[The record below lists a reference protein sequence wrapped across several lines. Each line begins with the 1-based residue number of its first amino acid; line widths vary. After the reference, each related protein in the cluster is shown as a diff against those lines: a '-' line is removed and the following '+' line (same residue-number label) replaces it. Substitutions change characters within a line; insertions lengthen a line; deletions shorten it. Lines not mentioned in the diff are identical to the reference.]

1 MTNESTQLASRCE
14 HFALAVIKLCAMLP
28 PTMASRRIGG
38 QLFNAATSVAANYR
52 AARRAYTRPLFVSKL
67 AIVAEEA
74 DESQF
79 WLSMLVK
86 SGTTTPVLVAPLL
99 REAGELT
106 AIFTASL
113 STARRNTQS
122 RRRQPASGPSATT

>member
-1 MTNESTQLASRCE
+1 MDTQSTQLSARCE
-14 HFALAVIKLCAMLP
+14 QFALQVIRFCGTLP
-28 PTMASRRIGG
+28 TTMAGRTIAS
-38 QLFNAATSVAANYR
+38 QLFDSATSVAANYR
-52 AARRAYTRPLFVSKL
+52 AARRAYTRPLFISKL

-86 SGTTTPVLVAPLL
+86 TGITTQALAAPLL

-106 AIFTASL
+106 AIFTAS
-113 STARRNTQS
+113 
-122 RRRQPASGPSATT
+122 